1 MGLMDIVNGVLNG
14 PRGQRQP
21 STREG
26 SGGMSPMMMALL
38 ALLAYKALKGR
49 SGSGH
54 ASTPQ
59 QPGSGGRTA
68 SQPPGGTATAGAPSG
83 GLGDIL
89 GGLLGGRT
97 GGAASGSSL
106 QDMMKGGLGG
116 LLAGA
121 SAGSVL
127 SGGLGNLM
135 KEFQDRGY
143 GEVAQSWIG
152 AGPNQAIGP
161 NDLENALGSEALDTV
176 AQQTGMSRSDLLAGL
191 SNHLPELIDQL
202 TPNGRL
208 PSQEEA
214 ARMA

>member
-1 MGLMDIVNGVLNG
+1 MGLMDVINGVLNG

-21 STREG
+21 SREG
-26 SGGMSPMMMALL
+26 GGGMSPMTMALL

-49 SGSGH
+49 GGPAH
-54 ASTPQ
+54 AGAPQ
-59 QPGSGGRTA
+59 QPTPGGRTA
-68 SQPPGGTATAGAPSG
+68 SQLPGGNATTGAPSG

-97 GGAASGSSL
+97 GGAASSSSL

-121 SAGSVL
+121 GAGSVL

-143 GEVAQSWIG
+143 GNVAQSWVG
-152 AGPNQAIGP
+152 AGPNQSIAP
-161 NDLENALGSEALDTV
+161 DDLENALGSEALDTI
-176 AQQTGMSRSDLLAGL
+176 AQQTGMSRSELLAGL
-191 SNHLPELIDQL
+191 SDHLPELVDQL

-208 PSQEEA
+208 PTHEEA

>member
-54 ASTPQ
+54 ASAPQ

-83 GLGDIL
+83 GLG
-89 GGLLGGRT
+89 GLLGGRT
-97 GGAASGSSL
+97 GGAASGASL

-121 SAGSVL
+121 SAGSIL

-143 GEVAQSWIG
+143 GDVAHSWIG
-152 AGPNQAIGP
+152 TGPNQAIAP
-161 NDLENALGSEALDTV
+161 NDLENALGSETLDTI

>member
-54 ASTPQ
+54 ASAPQ
-59 QPGSGGRTA
+59 Q
-68 SQPPGGTATAGAPSG
+68 PGGTATAGAPSG

-97 GGAASGSSL
+97 GGTPAGASL
-106 QDMMKGGLGG
+106 QNLMKGGLGG

-121 SAGSVL
+121 GAGSVL

-135 KEFQDRGY
+135 KEFQDRGH
-143 GEVAQSWIG
+143 GDVAQSWIG
-152 AGPNQAIGP
+152 AGPNQAIAP
-161 NDLENALGSEALDTV
+161 DDLENALGSETLDTI
-176 AQQTGMSRSDLLAGL
+176 AQQTGMSRSELLAGL
-191 SNHLPELIDQL
+191 SDHLPELVDQL

-208 PSQEEA
+208 PTHEEA

>member
-21 STREG
+21 SREG

-49 SGSGH
+49 GGSAHTG
-54 ASTPQ
+54 APQ
-59 QPGSGGRTA
+59 QPTPGGRTA
-68 SQPPGGTATAGAPSG
+68 SQLPGGTATTSAPTG
-83 GLGDIL
+83 GLSDIL

-121 SAGSVL
+121 GVGSVL

-143 GEVAQSWIG
+143 GNVAQSWVG
-152 AGPNQAIGP
+152 AGPNQSIAP
-161 NDLENALGSEALDTV
+161 DDLENALGSETLDTI
-176 AQQTGMSRSDLLAGL
+176 AQQTGMSRSELLAGL
-191 SNHLPELIDQL
+191 SDHLPELVDQL

-208 PSQEEA
+208 PTHEEA

>member
-54 ASTPQ
+54 ASAPQ
-59 QPGSGGRTA
+59 QPGSGGR
-68 SQPPGGTATAGAPSG
+68 ATAGASSG

-89 GGLLGGRT
+89 GGHLGGRT

-143 GEVAQSWIG
+143 GEVAQSWMG
-152 AGPNQAIGP
+152 TGPNQAIGP

>member
-54 ASTPQ
+54 ASAPQ
-59 QPGSGGRTA
+59 QPGNGGRTA

-83 GLGDIL
+83 GLRDIL

-106 QDMMKGGLGG
+106 QDVVKGGLGG
-116 LLAGA
+116 LL
-121 SAGSVL
+121 AGSVL

-143 GEVAQSWIG
+143 GEVAQSWMG
-152 AGPNQAIGP
+152 TGPNQAIGP